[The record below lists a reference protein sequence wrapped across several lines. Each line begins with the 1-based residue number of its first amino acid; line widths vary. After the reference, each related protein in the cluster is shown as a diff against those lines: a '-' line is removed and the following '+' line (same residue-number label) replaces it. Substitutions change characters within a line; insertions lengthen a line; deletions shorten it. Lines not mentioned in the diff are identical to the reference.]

1 MIEEDFSYE
10 QSFVSYILRIDRL
23 CLEKEF
29 ILFVRIKQM
38 IQHLPS
44 MYEALGS
51 ILSIQLYLGN
61 KITLH
66 KELRLLLQGFFFN
79 IITNEQSLTLQKLV

>member
-1 MIEEDFSYE
+1 
-10 QSFVSYILRIDRL
+10 
-23 CLEKEF
+23 
-29 ILFVRIKQM
+29 M

>member
-1 MIEEDFSYE
+1 
-10 QSFVSYILRIDRL
+10 
-23 CLEKEF
+23 
-29 ILFVRIKQM
+29 M

-66 KELRLLLQGFFFN
+66 KELRLLLQGVFFFFN
-79 IITNEQSLTLQKLV
+79 IITNE

>member
-1 MIEEDFSYE
+1 
-10 QSFVSYILRIDRL
+10 
-23 CLEKEF
+23 
-29 ILFVRIKQM
+29 M
-38 IQHLPS
+38 IQHLLS

-66 KELRLLLQGFFFN
+66 KELRLLLQGFFFFFN

>member
-1 MIEEDFSYE
+1 
-10 QSFVSYILRIDRL
+10 
-23 CLEKEF
+23 
-29 ILFVRIKQM
+29 M
-38 IQHLPS
+38 IQHLLS

-66 KELRLLLQGFFFN
+66 KELRLLLQGFFFFFLN